1 MAAQSASDARR
12 MIQFDLSTRL
22 VGSDTAKA
30 NQIYNDIVELENNP
44 NLEKQQEHIDQ
55 LRAKVNAAKIAFLN
69 GTPFE
74 DKEKISY
81 EDLKRIAQD
90 FIRATYDFQKQKYG
104 AVKVRISVA
113 KLLRR

>member
-1 MAAQSASDARR
+1 MQSD
-12 MIQFDLSTRL
+12 D
-22 VGSDTAKA
+22 
-30 NQIYNDIVELENNP
+30 NP
-44 NLEKQQEHIDQ
+44 NLEKQQERIDQ

-74 DKEKISY
+74 GKERLSY
-81 EDLKRIAQD
+81 EDLKKVAQD
-90 FIRATYDFQKQKYG
+90 FIRATYEYQKQRYG